1 MSRNNPIRFVYRD
14 VVPDSTLT
22 GTAPDSGALD
32 NLKNHYRAQVAV
44 WDNPTFVSITGSGAT
59 NKVCDTF
66 TILDHTL
73 SANFVVQIRLYAGED
88 LTGDLVYDS
97 GMVPASKQ
105 VPLGQWRFGVDPFG
119 TSTFTGAPFIHWM
132 PEPKIFK
139 SWRLFILRIDGTEGI
154 SMRMLH
160 LGLST
165 KLSDSYDWGA
175 VMSHRRSNDIG
186 VTQSGGAVATSNQ
199 LAGKRMQFNLSQMN
213 DADRLAL
220 IDMESI
226 TQGEHFIVSGQPEN
240 AVKWQESE
248 GTFLGMFE
256 QPLVYSRRFF
266 DWNSSDTV
274 TVTEV

>member
-44 WDNPTFVSITGSGAT
+44 WDNSSFITIDGSSPD

-73 SANFVVQIRLYAGED
+73 SANFNVHIRLYAGEG
-88 LTGDLVYDS
+88 LTGELVYAS
-97 GMVPASKQ
+97 EMLPANNQ
-105 VPLGQWRFGVDPFG
+105 APLGQWRFGVDPFG
-119 TSTFTGAPFIHWM
+119 TSTFTDAPFIHWI

-139 SWRLFILRIDGTEGI
+139 SWYVFILRIHGTESI

-199 LAGKRMQFNLSQMN
+199 LAGKRMQFNLAQMN

-220 IDMESI
+220 IEMEST
-226 TQGEHFIVSGQPEN
+226 TQGGHFIVSGQPEN

-248 GTFLGMFE
+248 VTFLGMFE
-256 QPLVYSRRFF
+256 RPLVYSRRFF